1 MRFYT
6 CRIWNSITVNYME
19 STNLD
24 NLKIESIKNNPV
36 KTRITEF
43 TNNKVSGM
51 LVWTK
56 ENGWVELDKCNAV

>member
-1 MRFYT
+1 
-6 CRIWNSITVNYME
+6 ME

-56 ENGWVELDKCNAV
+56 ETGWVELDKCNFVDM